1 MAIKFN
7 RRGGFSTLDKPYRSG
22 LEDRIAAQLEHAG
35 VPKVYEK
42 YSIAYTIPESKHH
55 YTPDFILPNGII
67 IEAKGIF
74 EAADRKKHL
83 LIRQQYPH
91 LDIRFVFSNAK
102 TKIGA
107 GAKTTVAEWCEKH
120 GFQYASREIP
130 AKWFKENMK
139 HTEGLVLRGGERIVT
154 YKIPKAP

>member
-7 RRGGFSTLDKPYRSG
+7 RRGGFSTLNKPYRSG
-22 LEDRIAAQLEHAG
+22 LEDRLAQQLENAG

-42 YSIAYTIPESKHH
+42 YSIAYEIPATKHH

-83 LIRQQYPH
+83 LIRQQYPN
-91 LDIRFVFSNAK
+91 LDIRFNAK
-102 TKIGA
+102 TRIGT
-107 GAKTTVAEWCEKH
+107 GAKTTVAEWCERH

-130 AKWFKENMK
+130 SRWFKETMK
-139 HTEGLVLRGGERIVT
+139 DTNGLVLRGKGERIVT
-154 YKIPKAP
+154 L

>member
-1 MAIKFN
+1 M
-7 RRGGFSTLDKPYRSG
+7 
-22 LEDRIAAQLEHAG
+22 
-35 VPKVYEK
+35 YEK
-42 YSIAYTIPESKHH
+42 YAIAYEIPATKHH

-83 LIRQQYPH
+83 LIRQQYPN

-102 TKIGA
+102 TRIGT

-130 AKWFKENMK
+130 SRWFKETMK
-139 HTEGLVLRGGERIVT
+139 DTNGLVLRGKGERIVT
-154 YKIPKAP
+154 L

>member
-7 RRGGFSTLDKPYRSG
+7 RRGGFATLNKPYRSG
-22 LEDRIAAQLEHAG
+22 LEDRLAQQLENAG

-42 YSIAYTIPESKHH
+42 YSIAYEIPATKHH

-83 LIRQQYPH
+83 LIRQQYPN

-102 TKIGA
+102 TRIGT

-120 GFQYASREIP
+120 GFQYASRGIP
-130 AKWFKENMK
+130 SRWFKETMK
-139 HTEGLVLRGGERIVT
+139 DTNGLVLRGKGERIVT
-154 YKIPKAP
+154 L